1 MAVIASLRALV
12 VTEVNLLRYHVE
24 WIVVLSGLANAAT
37 CCSVILIT
45 ITLSPNGPMAHAHEY
60 RYAPMCLCASLCT
73 CACQPHCTCTSMTLC
88 ACLVQRAH
96 ICVPYDG
103 VCVSHPNAPPAT
115 SERHEQAALTKLWD
129 TMTPSHN
136 RIPPCRGSMARRPYI
151 WFLRPS
157 AIDTGDSQNCESS
170 SERRP
175 NGPQKRI
182 NYKQT
187 KKGLL
192 PKHSCFLAGAG
203 CSRDF
208 FSMPTS
214 SNISSCLSI
223 SELLFPNRRHHL
235 MACLPI
241 APYSAALRRRRGC
254 TRRSSRAQA
263 VVDYWGRYPARSCK
277 GFDR

>member
-96 ICVPYDG
+96 MYVPHDG

-115 SERHEQAALTKLWD
+115 SERHEQAALTKLWNA
-129 TMTPSHN
+129 TTPSHD

-157 AIDTGDSQNCESS
+157 AIDTGDSQN
-170 SERRP
+170 
-175 NGPQKRI
+175 
-182 NYKQT
+182 
-187 KKGLL
+187 
-192 PKHSCFLAGAG
+192 
-203 CSRDF
+203 
-208 FSMPTS
+208 
-214 SNISSCLSI
+214 
-223 SELLFPNRRHHL
+223 
-235 MACLPI
+235 
-241 APYSAALRRRRGC
+241 
-254 TRRSSRAQA
+254 
-263 VVDYWGRYPARSCK
+263 
-277 GFDR
+277 

>member
-1 MAVIASLRALV
+1 
-12 VTEVNLLRYHVE
+12 
-24 WIVVLSGLANAAT
+24 
-37 CCSVILIT
+37 
-45 ITLSPNGPMAHAHEY
+45 MAHAREY

-96 ICVPYDG
+96 ICVPHDG

-175 NGPQKRI
+175 SGPQKQI

-187 KKGLL
+187 KKV
-192 PKHSCFLAGAG
+192 CCRNTLA
-203 CSRDF
+203 
-208 FSMPTS
+208 FSLEQAALATS
-214 SNISSCLSI
+214 SRCRLHRTFPVVFQSLSYF
-223 SELLFPNRRHHL
+223 S
-235 MACLPI
+235 PI
-241 APYSAALRRRRGC
+241 
-254 TRRSSRAQA
+254 
-263 VVDYWGRYPARSCK
+263 VVII
-277 GFDR
+277 